1 MILGFFTLLIAMAI
15 SGVAAYYSI
24 LGLVAIFAAA
34 ALPVIIMGSVLEAGK
49 IMTAIWL
56 HRNWDRANLA
66 YKLYLVP
73 SVIFLMLLTS
83 LSVFGFLS
91 KAHLDQAV
99 PTSDVAAQIELV
111 DTKIVTQRENI
122 NAARKVLT
130 QMDGAVDAVLSRSNN
145 EQGARNANNLRNQ
158 QAKDRTKLQ
167 DDIGKAQTEIA
178 KLNEERAAIARDLRK
193 IEAEVGPVKYVAALI
208 YGDNPDA
215 NLLERSVRWVIIL
228 IVAVFD
234 PLAIVLILA
243 GTKQMQW
250 GMEAWRAR
258 RVEKAKPFQD
268 ARMIA
273 ELHEMV
279 NKLTEENEQ
288 FYTQNQQLLKLEQ
301 DYKDTTVELMH
312 ISLRVGELTEENELL
327 STQKENLLQDLLQ
340 RYPDA
345 LQDARSK
352 IDELTEQLA
361 AQPAQHTTPPDTEA
375 MERQAAAIAQLTQEY
390 TNVEA
395 HYSRVLG
402 QLQQANQD
410 NEIQATL
417 LATALQRGQDA
428 DEQRHHAYTVLEQ
441 RDQELAQLK
450 VDRDALVAH
459 INELAST
466 PTGPAYAPDDGPL
479 TDQQVHQI
487 RELAAADLPQGEPIL
502 VSSMF
507 DPQINPD
514 AVAPAPPRTDFGSEF
529 PHSPGKGDMFLR
541 TDFKPSRLFKWN
553 EQTWILIN
561 KNTTDAYAYNEMYV
575 AFLVQKLQD
584 REYEWDDLSA
594 TEQQQVSAVMG
605 GPIV

>member
-258 RVEKAKPFQD
+258 RKEKDKPFQD

-312 ISLRVGELTEENELL
+312 VRLRVVELTEENELL

-345 LQDARSK
+345 VQADRSK
-352 IDELTEQLA
+352 IAELTAQLA
-361 AQPAQHTTPPDTEA
+361 AQSAQHTTTPDTEA
-375 MERQAAAIAQLTQEY
+375 MERQAAAITQLTQEY
-390 TNVEA
+390 TNMEA

-410 NEIQATL
+410 NEIQAAL
-417 LATALQRGQDA
+417 LATALQRNQDA
-428 DEQRHHAYTVLEQ
+428 DDQRHHAYGVLELKT
-441 RDQELAQLK
+441 QELEQLK
-450 VDRDALVAH
+450 AERDTLVQRLT
-459 INELAST
+459 EMLSE
-466 PTGPAYAPDDGPL
+466 PTVPGTAYEPDDGQL
-479 TDQQVHQI
+479 TEHQVEQI
-487 RELAAADLPQGEPIL
+487 LELTS
-502 VSSMF
+502 V
-507 DPQINPD
+507 
-514 AVAPAPPRTDFGSEF
+514 PPRVDFGPEF
-529 PHSPGKGDMFLR
+529 PNSPSKGDMFLR

-553 EQTWILIN
+553 EQTWIQVN

-575 AFLVQKLQD
+575 GFLIQKLQD

-594 TEQQQVSAVMG
+594 TEQQQVEAVVG

>member
-56 HRNWDRANLA
+56 HRNWHRANLA

-91 KAHLDQAV
+91 KAHLDQGV

-111 DTKIVTQRENI
+111 DTKILTQRENI

-312 ISLRVGELTEENELL
+312 VRLRVVELTEENELL

-345 LQDARSK
+345 LQADRLK
-352 IDELTEQLA
+352 IAELTAQLE
-361 AQPAQHTTPPDTEA
+361 AQYAQHMTPPDTEA
-375 MERQAAAIAQLTQEY
+375 VERQAAAIAQLTQEY
-390 TNVEA
+390 TDMEA

-417 LATALQRGQDA
+417 LSTALQRNQDA

-450 VDRDALVAH
+450 VDRDALVEH
-459 INELAST
+459 INELQRT
-466 PTGPAYAPDDGPL
+466 PPAPAYEPDDGPL
-479 TDQQVHQI
+479 TDQQVQQI
-487 RELAAADLPQGEPIL
+487 RELAAADLPQGEPIMI
-502 VSSMF
+502 SRMF
-507 DPQINPD
+507 DPRFNPD
-514 AVAPAPPRTDFGSEF
+514 AVVPVPPRTDFGPEF
-529 PHSPGKGDMFLR
+529 PNSPGKGDMFLR

-575 AFLVQKLQD
+575 GFLIQKLQD

-594 TEQQQVSAVMG
+594 TEQQQVEAVMG

>member
-178 KLNEERAAIARDLRK
+178 KLNEERAVIARDLRK

-258 RVEKAKPFQD
+258 RVEKVKPFQD
-268 ARMIA
+268 AQMIA

-288 FYTQNQQLLKLEQ
+288 FYTQNQELLKLEQ

-312 ISLRVGELTEENELL
+312 VRL
-327 STQKENLLQDLLQ
+327 
-340 RYPDA
+340 
-345 LQDARSK
+345 K
-352 IDELTEQLA
+352 IAELTEQLA

-390 TNVEA
+390 TNMEA

-402 QLQQANQD
+402 QLTQANQD

-417 LATALQRGQDA
+417 LANALQRNQDA
-428 DEQRHHAYTVLEQ
+428 DQQRHHAYTVLEQ
-441 RDQELAQLK
+441 RDQELSQLK

-459 INELAST
+459 INELQRT
-466 PTGPAYAPDDGPL
+466 PVPAYEPDDGPL
-479 TDQQVHQI
+479 ADQQVEQI
-487 RELAAADLPQGEPIL
+487 RELAAADLPQGEPVLI
-502 VSSMF
+502 SRMF
-507 DPQINPD
+507 DPMTNPD
-514 AVAPAPPRTDFGSEF
+514 AVVPAPPRTDFGPEF

-553 EQTWILIN
+553 EQTWIQIN
-561 KNTTDAYAYNEMYV
+561 KNTTDSYAYNEMYV

-594 TEQQQVSAVMG
+594 TEQQQVTAMMG

>member
-178 KLNEERAAIARDLRK
+178 KLNEERAVIARDLRK

-258 RVEKAKPFQD
+258 RVEKVKPFQD
-268 ARMIA
+268 AQMIA

-288 FYTQNQQLLKLEQ
+288 LFTQNEELRKHEQ
-301 DYKDTTVELMH
+301 DYKDNIVELMH
-312 ISLRVGELTEENELL
+312 
-327 STQKENLLQDLLQ
+327 
-340 RYPDA
+340 
-345 LQDARSK
+345 ARLK
-352 IDELTEQLA
+352 IAELTEQLA
-361 AQPAQHTTPPDTEA
+361 AQPVQTASPAATEETTQLQNQLLQITQHAE
-375 MERQAAAIAQLTQEY
+375 QLTQEY
-390 TNVEA
+390 FNKEVQ
-395 HYSRVLG
+395 YQQVLT
-402 QLQQANQD
+402 QLQQLNQD
-410 NEIQATL
+410 QEIQATL

-428 DEQRHHAYTVLEQ
+428 DDQRHHAYGVLELKT
-441 RDQELAQLK
+441 QELEQLK

-459 INELAST
+459 INELASM
-466 PTGPAYAPDDGPL
+466 PAEPVPAYEPDDGPL
-479 TDQQVHQI
+479 TNQQVQQI
-487 RELAAADLPQGEPIL
+487 QELAAPS
-502 VSSMF
+502 VT
-507 DPQINPD
+507 
-514 AVAPAPPRTDFGSEF
+514 PRTDFGPEF
-529 PHSPGKGDMFLR
+529 PHSPDKGDMFLR

-553 EQTWILIN
+553 EQTWIQVN
-561 KNTTDAYAYNEMYV
+561 KNTTDVYAYNEMYV
-575 AFLVQKLQD
+575 AFLIQKLQD

-594 TEQQQVSAVMG
+594 TEQQQVTAVTG

>member
-178 KLNEERAAIARDLRK
+178 KLNEERAVIARDLRK

-258 RVEKAKPFQD
+258 RVEKVKPFQD
-268 ARMIA
+268 AQMIA

-288 FYTQNQQLLKLEQ
+288 FYTQNQELLKLEQ
-301 DYKDTTVELMH
+301 DHKDTIVELMH
-312 ISLRVGELTEENELL
+312 VRL
-327 STQKENLLQDLLQ
+327 
-340 RYPDA
+340 
-345 LQDARSK
+345 K
-352 IDELTEQLA
+352 IAELTEQLA
-361 AQPAQHTTPPDTEA
+361 AQPAQHTTPPDTDA

-390 TNVEA
+390 TNMEA

-417 LATALQRGQDA
+417 LANALQRNQDA
-428 DEQRHHAYTVLEQ
+428 DQQRHHAYTVLEQ
-441 RDQELAQLK
+441 RDQELSQLK

-459 INELAST
+459 INELQRT
-466 PTGPAYAPDDGPL
+466 PPVPAYEPDDGPL
-479 TDQQVHQI
+479 TDQQVEQI
-487 RELAAADLPQGEPIL
+487 RELAAADLPQGEPVLI
-502 VSSMF
+502 SHMF
-507 DPQINPD
+507 DPMANPD
-514 AVAPAPPRTDFGSEF
+514 AVVPAPPRTDFGPEF

-553 EQTWILIN
+553 EQTWIQIN
-561 KNTTDAYAYNEMYV
+561 KNTTDSYAYNEMYV

-594 TEQQQVSAVMG
+594 TEQQQVTAMMG

>member
-91 KAHLDQAV
+91 KAHLDQGV
-99 PTSDVAAQIELV
+99 PTSDVAAQIELI

-130 QMDGAVDAVLSRSNN
+130 QMDGAVDAVLSRSSN

-178 KLNEERAAIARDLRK
+178 KLNEERAVIARDLRK

-215 NLLERSVRWVIIL
+215 NLLEKAVRWVIIL
-228 IVAVFD
+228 IVGVFD

-258 RVEKAKPFQD
+258 RVEKVKPFQD
-268 ARMIA
+268 AQMIA

-288 FYTQNQQLLKLEQ
+288 LFTHNEELLKLEQ
-301 DYKDTTVELMH
+301 DHKDTIVELMH
-312 ISLRVGELTEENELL
+312 SRL
-327 STQKENLLQDLLQ
+327 
-340 RYPDA
+340 
-345 LQDARSK
+345 K
-352 IDELTEQLA
+352 IAELTEQLA
-361 AQPAQHTTPPDTEA
+361 VQPVAEETSQLQEKF
-375 MERQAAAIAQLTQEY
+375 EQLTQEY
-390 TNVEA
+390 FNKEVQ
-395 HYSRVLG
+395 Y
-402 QLQQANQD
+402 QQALAQLAQLNQD
-410 NEIQATL
+410 QEIQATL
-417 LATALQRGQDA
+417 LANALQRNQDA
-428 DEQRHHAYTVLEQ
+428 DQQRHHAYTVLEQ
-441 RDQELAQLK
+441 RDQELAQIK
-450 VDRDALVAH
+450 VDHDALVAH
-459 INELAST
+459 INELKRT
-466 PTGPAYAPDDGPL
+466 PPGPVPAYQPDDGPL
-479 TDQQVHQI
+479 TDQQVGQI
-487 RELAAADLPQGEPIL
+487 QELAAADLPQGEPVLITR
-502 VSSMF
+502 MF
-507 DPQINPD
+507 DPMFNPD
-514 AVAPAPPRTDFGSEF
+514 AVTPAPPRVDFGSEF
-529 PHSPGKGDMFLR
+529 PNSPGKGDMFLR

-553 EQTWILIN
+553 EQTWIQIN

-575 AFLVQKLQD
+575 GFLIQKLQD

-594 TEQQQVSAVMG
+594 TEQQQVEAIMG

>member
-1 MILGFFTLLIAMAI
+1 
-15 SGVAAYYSI
+15 
-24 LGLVAIFAAA
+24 
-34 ALPVIIMGSVLEAGK
+34 
-49 IMTAIWL
+49 
-56 HRNWDRANLA
+56 
-66 YKLYLVP
+66 
-73 SVIFLMLLTS
+73 
-83 LSVFGFLS
+83 
-91 KAHLDQAV
+91 
-99 PTSDVAAQIELV
+99 
-111 DTKIVTQRENI
+111 
-122 NAARKVLT
+122 
-130 QMDGAVDAVLSRSNN
+130 MDGAVDAVLSRSSN

-258 RVEKAKPFQD
+258 RKEKDKPFQD

-312 ISLRVGELTEENELL
+312 VRLRVVELTEENELL

-345 LQDARSK
+345 LQADRLK
-352 IDELTEQLA
+352 IAELTAQLE
-361 AQPAQHTTPPDTEA
+361 AQYAQHTTPPDTEA
-375 MERQAAAIAQLTQEY
+375 TERQAAAIAQLTQESA
-390 TNVEA
+390 NMEA
-395 HYSRVLG
+395 QYNRVLY
-402 QLQQANQD
+402 QLMQANQD

-417 LATALQRGQDA
+417 LANALQRGQDA
-428 DEQRHHAYTVLEQ
+428 DDQRHHAYTVLEQ

-450 VDRDALVAH
+450 VDRDALVEH
-459 INELAST
+459 INELQRT
-466 PTGPAYAPDDGPL
+466 PPAPAYEPDDGPL
-479 TDQQVHQI
+479 TDQQVEQI
-487 RELAAADLPQGEPIL
+487 VELTS
-502 VSSMF
+502 V
-507 DPQINPD
+507 
-514 AVAPAPPRTDFGSEF
+514 PPRVDFGSEF
-529 PHSPGKGDMFLR
+529 PNSPGKGDMFLR

-575 AFLVQKLQD
+575 GFLIQKLQD

-594 TEQQQVSAVMG
+594 TEQQQVEAVMG

>member
-1 MILGFFTLLIAMAI
+1 
-15 SGVAAYYSI
+15 
-24 LGLVAIFAAA
+24 
-34 ALPVIIMGSVLEAGK
+34 
-49 IMTAIWL
+49 
-56 HRNWDRANLA
+56 
-66 YKLYLVP
+66 
-73 SVIFLMLLTS
+73 
-83 LSVFGFLS
+83 VFGFLS

-178 KLNEERAAIARDLRK
+178 KLNEERAVIARDLRK

-288 FYTQNQQLLKLEQ
+288 FYTQNQELLKLEQ
-301 DYKDTTVELMH
+301 DHKDTIVELMH
-312 ISLRVGELTEENELL
+312 VRL
-327 STQKENLLQDLLQ
+327 
-340 RYPDA
+340 
-345 LQDARSK
+345 K
-352 IDELTEQLA
+352 IAELTEQLA
-361 AQPAQHTTPPDTEA
+361 AQPAQHTTPPDTDA

-390 TNVEA
+390 TNMEA

-402 QLQQANQD
+402 QLTQANQD

-417 LATALQRGQDA
+417 LANALQRNQDA
-428 DEQRHHAYTVLEQ
+428 DQQRHHAYTVLEQ
-441 RDQELAQLK
+441 RDQELSQLK

-459 INELAST
+459 INELQRT
-466 PTGPAYAPDDGPL
+466 PPVPAYEPDDGPL
-479 TDQQVHQI
+479 TDQQVEQI
-487 RELAAADLPQGEPIL
+487 RELAAADLPQGEPVLI
-502 VSSMF
+502 SHMF
-507 DPQINPD
+507 DPMANPD
-514 AVAPAPPRTDFGSEF
+514 AVVPAPPRTDFGPEF

-553 EQTWILIN
+553 EQTWIQIN
-561 KNTTDAYAYNEMYV
+561 KNTTDSYAYNEMYV

-594 TEQQQVSAVMG
+594 TEQQQVTAMMG

>member
-178 KLNEERAAIARDLRK
+178 KLNEERAVIARDLRK

-288 FYTQNQQLLKLEQ
+288 FYTQNQELLKLEQ
-301 DYKDTTVELMH
+301 DYKDNIVELMH
-312 ISLRVGELTEENELL
+312 VRLRVG
-327 STQKENLLQDLLQ
+327 
-340 RYPDA
+340 
-345 LQDARSK
+345 
-352 IDELTEQLA
+352 ELTEQLA

-390 TNVEA
+390 TNMEA

-402 QLQQANQD
+402 QLTQANQD

-417 LATALQRGQDA
+417 LANALQRNQDA
-428 DEQRHHAYTVLEQ
+428 DQQRHHAYTVLEQ
-441 RDQELAQLK
+441 RDQELSQLK

-459 INELAST
+459 INELQRT
-466 PTGPAYAPDDGPL
+466 PPVPAYEPDDGPL
-479 TDQQVHQI
+479 TDQQVEQI
-487 RELAAADLPQGEPIL
+487 RELAAADLPQGEPVLI
-502 VSSMF
+502 SHMF
-507 DPQINPD
+507 DPMANPD
-514 AVAPAPPRTDFGSEF
+514 AVVPAPPRTDFGPEF

-553 EQTWILIN
+553 EQTWIQIN
-561 KNTTDAYAYNEMYV
+561 KNTTDSYAYNEMYV

>member
-56 HRNWDRANLA
+56 HRNWHRANLA

-91 KAHLDQAV
+91 KAHLDQGV

-178 KLNEERAAIARDLRK
+178 KLNEERAVIARDLRK

-258 RVEKAKPFQD
+258 RKEKDKPFQD

-312 ISLRVGELTEENELL
+312 VRLRVVELTEENELL

-345 LQDARSK
+345 LQADRLK
-352 IDELTEQLA
+352 IAELTAQLE
-361 AQPAQHTTPPDTEA
+361 AQYAQHTTPPDTEA
-375 MERQAAAIAQLTQEY
+375 TERQAAAIAQLTQESA
-390 TNVEA
+390 NMEA
-395 HYSRVLG
+395 QYNRVLY
-402 QLQQANQD
+402 QLMQANQD

-417 LATALQRGQDA
+417 LANALQRGQDA
-428 DEQRHHAYTVLEQ
+428 DDQRHHAYTVLEQ

-450 VDRDALVAH
+450 VDRDALVEH
-459 INELAST
+459 INELQRT
-466 PTGPAYAPDDGPL
+466 PPAPAYEPDDGPL
-479 TDQQVHQI
+479 TDQQVEQI
-487 RELAAADLPQGEPIL
+487 RELAAADLPQGEPIMI
-502 VSSMF
+502 SRMF
-507 DPQINPD
+507 DPQFNPD
-514 AVAPAPPRTDFGSEF
+514 AVVPAPPRTDFGPEF
-529 PHSPGKGDMFLR
+529 PNSPGKGDMFLR

-575 AFLVQKLQD
+575 GFLIQKLQD

-594 TEQQQVSAVMG
+594 TEQQQVEAVMG

>member
-178 KLNEERAAIARDLRK
+178 KLNEERAVIARDLRK

-258 RVEKAKPFQD
+258 RVEKVKPFQD
-268 ARMIA
+268 AQMIA

-288 FYTQNQQLLKLEQ
+288 FYTQNQELLKLEQ
-301 DYKDTTVELMH
+301 DHKDTIVELMH
-312 ISLRVGELTEENELL
+312 VRL
-327 STQKENLLQDLLQ
+327 
-340 RYPDA
+340 
-345 LQDARSK
+345 K
-352 IDELTEQLA
+352 IAELTEQLA
-361 AQPAQHTTPPDTEA
+361 AQPAQHTTPPDTDA

-390 TNVEA
+390 TNMEA

-402 QLQQANQD
+402 QLTQANQD

-417 LATALQRGQDA
+417 LANALQRNQDA
-428 DEQRHHAYTVLEQ
+428 DQQRHHAYTVLEQ
-441 RDQELAQLK
+441 RDQELSQLK

-459 INELAST
+459 INELQRT
-466 PTGPAYAPDDGPL
+466 PPVPAYEPDDGPL
-479 TDQQVHQI
+479 TDQQVEQI
-487 RELAAADLPQGEPIL
+487 RELAAADLPQGEPVLI
-502 VSSMF
+502 SHMF
-507 DPQINPD
+507 DPMANPD
-514 AVAPAPPRTDFGSEF
+514 AVVPAPPRTDFGPEF

-553 EQTWILIN
+553 EQTWIQIN
-561 KNTTDAYAYNEMYV
+561 KNTTDSYAYNEMYV

-594 TEQQQVSAVMG
+594 TEQQQVTAMMG

>member
-56 HRNWDRANLA
+56 HRNWERANLA

-91 KAHLDQAV
+91 KAHLDQGV

-111 DTKIVTQRENI
+111 DTKIATQRENI

-312 ISLRVGELTEENELL
+312 VRLRVG
-327 STQKENLLQDLLQ
+327 
-340 RYPDA
+340 
-345 LQDARSK
+345 
-352 IDELTEQLA
+352 ELTEQLA
-361 AQPAQHTTPPDTEA
+361 AQSMVSTDSEETTLLRDQLTQISQHTE
-375 MERQAAAIAQLTQEY
+375 QLTQEY
-390 TNVEA
+390 IKKETQYQQTLA
-395 HYSRVLG
+395 
-402 QLQQANQD
+402 QLEQLNQD
-410 NEIQATL
+410 QDLQATL
-417 LATALQRGQDA
+417 LATALQRGQEA
-428 DEQRHHAYTVLEQ
+428 DDQRHHAYGVLEQ
-441 RDQELAQLK
+441 QTQELELLRAE
-450 VDRDALVAH
+450 RDTLV
-459 INELAST
+459 ERLTEMLSE
-466 PTGPAYAPDDGPL
+466 PTVPPAPAYEPDGGQL
-479 TDQQVHQI
+479 TQHQVEQI
-487 RELAAADLPQGEPIL
+487 LELTA
-502 VSSMF
+502 
-507 DPQINPD
+507 
-514 AVAPAPPRTDFGSEF
+514 APPRVDFGPEF
-529 PHSPGKGDMFLR
+529 PRSPGRGDQFLR
-541 TDFKPSRLFKWN
+541 TDFKPNRLFKWN
-553 EQTWILIN
+553 EQTWIQIN
-561 KNTTDAYAYNEMYV
+561 KSTTDAYAYNELYIQ
-575 AFLVQKLQD
+575 FLIEKLSNG
-584 REYEWDDLSA
+584 EYDWEDLNQA
-594 TEQQQVSAVMG
+594 EQQQVELIIG
-605 GPIV
+605 GQFGTIR